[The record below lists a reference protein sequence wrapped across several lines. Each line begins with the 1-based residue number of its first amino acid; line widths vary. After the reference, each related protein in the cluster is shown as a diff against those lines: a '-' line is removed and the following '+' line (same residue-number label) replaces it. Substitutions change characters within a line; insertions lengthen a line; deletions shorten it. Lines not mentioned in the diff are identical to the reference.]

1 MYTLGSYNIFSSVGI
16 WVFDVKTRIY
26 CLGIKSLNRTLK
38 KVADAKGGVLFFG
51 ISGMMAFCK
60 QADEVLDSEYL
71 DRKGTR
77 K

>member
-1 MYTLGSYNIFSSVGI
+1 MTFFQVLEYGFLMSKH
-16 WVFDVKTRIY
+16 VFIA
-26 CLGIKSLNRTLK
+26 LGIKISNRILK